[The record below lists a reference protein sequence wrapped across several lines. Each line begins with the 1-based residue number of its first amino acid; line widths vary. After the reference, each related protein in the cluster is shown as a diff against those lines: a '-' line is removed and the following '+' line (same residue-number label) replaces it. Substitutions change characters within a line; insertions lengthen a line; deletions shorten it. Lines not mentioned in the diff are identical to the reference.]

1 MKRIVFGI
9 FGLCLLMALC
19 GCQMLGWQKVTYY
32 KGLRIREDLLD
43 RNSYNNKYKYGNPM
57 PRVEY
62 ITIHNTANVGP
73 AVNERTY
80 LNNRRDNVYISFH
93 FAVDEREAIQILPYD
108 VNGWHAGDGQGKGN
122 RASIGVEICRSQCRG
137 PAGWQYR
144 HSEENAEILAAA
156 LLRHFRL
163 TAEELRMHQDWSG
176 KYCPHRL
183 LEEKRFERFRSRV
196 AARLAAEPDSEE
208 SAVLSGIDGK

>member
-1 MKRIVFGI
+1 
-9 FGLCLLMALC
+9 MALC

-122 RASIGVEICRSQCRG
+122 RASIGVEICRSRCTGKDEQL
-137 PAGWQYR
+137 YR
-144 HSEENAEILAAA
+144 RAEENGVKLAAYLLKRFNLPLSA
-156 LLRHFRL
+156 LRK
-163 TAEELRMHQDWSG
+163 HQDWSG
-176 KYCPHRL
+176 KNCPHRIL
-183 LEEKRFERFRSRV
+183 DEKRWESFRQRV
-196 AARLAAEPDSEE
+196 GEAMQE
-208 SAVLSGIDGK
+208 

>member
-1 MKRIVFGI
+1 MKRRIVFGI
-9 FGLCLLMALC
+9 SGLCLLMALC
-19 GCQMLGWQKVTYY
+19 GCQMLGWQKVMYY

-122 RASIGVEICRSQCRG
+122 RASIGVEICRSRCTGKDEQL
-137 PAGWQYR
+137 YR
-144 HSEENAEILAAA
+144 RAEENGVKLAAYLLKRFNLPLSA
-156 LLRHFRL
+156 LRK
-163 TAEELRMHQDWSG
+163 HQDWSG
-176 KYCPHRL
+176 KNCPHRIL
-183 LEEKRFERFRSRV
+183 DEKRWESFRQRV
-196 AARLAAEPDSEE
+196 GEAMQE
-208 SAVLSGIDGK
+208 

>member
-1 MKRIVFGI
+1 MKRRIVFGI
-9 FGLCLLMALC
+9 SGLCLLMALC

-122 RASIGVEICRSQCRG
+122 RASIGVEICRSRCTGKDEQL
-137 PAGWQYR
+137 YR
-144 HSEENAEILAAA
+144 RAEENGVKLAAYLLKRFNLPLSA
-156 LLRHFRL
+156 LRK
-163 TAEELRMHQDWSG
+163 HQDWSG
-176 KYCPHRL
+176 KNCPHRIL
-183 LEEKRFERFRSRV
+183 DEKRWESFRQRV
-196 AARLAAEPDSEE
+196 
-208 SAVLSGIDGK
+208 GKAMQE